1 MVRRAFVQRL
11 AARRGFG
18 AAAAVALTWAGLA
31 SAGLAQ
37 DAPAAPEVPAFHH
50 LHLNA
55 SDPDASIR
63 FYERQFPTTARVE
76 PVAGFPAA
84 RTGHVLLLFS
94 KARRAASSRP
104 SSPRPSALQPQSAY
118 WHFGWHV
125 PDTRAYW
132 ERYRSTGAPLTPLHT
147 DDGGSVTF
155 SNEWL
160 PGTLTKAAAEAARAK
175 AVRAQAGGYGYLTGP
190 DGEWVEFAGD
200 LPAERFNHVH
210 MFQEDV
216 FCAELW
222 YARNLHAPVSVTAQ
236 RSTNRKTA
244 PADCRVPKG
253 EPSWL
258 SLVPEGT
265 IRVPQGGV
273 AFGDVEMN
281 WYQRQ
286 GARPLAPSSGG
297 AMDHVGLQVHGLDA
311 WLARLRQNGV
321 RILKR
326 PYRFGS
332 GRAALIEGPSREA
345 IELVEVP

>member
-1 MVRRAFVQRL
+1 MVKPAFVQRRVARQGL
-11 AARRGFG
+11 WAASVV
-18 AAAAVALTWAGLA
+18 VALAWAGSVA
-31 SAGLAQ
+31 AGPEP
-37 DAPAAPEVPAFHH
+37 DAGVAREVPAFHH

-94 KARRAASSRP
+94 KVRRP
-104 SSPRPSALQPQSAY
+104 PLPPPQSAY

-125 PDTRAYW
+125 PNTRAYW

-147 DDGGSVTF
+147 DDGGTVTF

-175 AVRAQAGGYGYLTGP
+175 GARAQAGGYGYLTGP
-190 DGEWVEFAGD
+190 DGEWIEFAGD

-216 FCAELW
+216 FCSEIW
-222 YARNLHAPVSVTAQ
+222 YARHLHAPVSATAQ
-236 RSTNRKTA
+236 RSTNRKTD
-244 PADCRVPKG
+244 PADCQVPKG

-265 IRVPQGGV
+265 VRVPQGGV

-286 GARPLAPSSGG
+286 GAAPLAPSRGG
-297 AMDHVGLQVHGLDA
+297 VMDHVGLQVRDLDA
-311 WLARLRQNGV
+311 WVSWLQRGGVKVLR
-321 RILKR
+321 R
-326 PYRFGS
+326 PYRFGK
-332 GRAALIEGPSREA
+332 GRAVLVEGPSREA
-345 IELVEVP
+345 IELLEVP